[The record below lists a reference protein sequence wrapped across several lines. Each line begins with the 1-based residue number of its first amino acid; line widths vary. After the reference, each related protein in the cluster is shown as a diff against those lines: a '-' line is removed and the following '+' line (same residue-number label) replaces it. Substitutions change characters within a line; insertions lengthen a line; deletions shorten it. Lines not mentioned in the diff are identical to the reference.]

1 MTPCE
6 IIPLWGARSSRNQG
20 AASFRYEGRHHPGI
34 GGRLPQESAAMTSSD
49 PNRPNAHP
57 DGPAAWA
64 IARAAYDDWQAKCEA
79 EGKRPSRIAEGT
91 LAATFS
97 EYRQTQEWAGK
108 AVRTRE
114 EWNRCWALIGPAL
127 GPCRPPTVPLAQIS
141 TFRRMVEANVSL
153 REAHRCIKIWRA
165 LWRVAA
171 ALKYCQ
177 RDADP
182 SLGVPSSRSP
192 DRPFGST
199 ARSCGFA
206 RGAWRA
212 GYKGL
217 AALMAV
223 AWEHEPLVSR
233 RALLEAR
240 RPPRVHVRRRAGP
253 RHRPSSHWNAQPGFL
268 VGARRLFVRARR
280 RCRVDGSDLPQSIR
294 PRLFEG
300 HARRRFSR
308 CARVRLW
315 AQRAPHAHR
324 FPPISDRRGNLRRC
338 RSRADHSQNGE
349 PVRQVRIPQESRN
362 GQQS

>member
-1 MTPCE
+1 
-6 IIPLWGARSSRNQG
+6 
-20 AASFRYEGRHHPGI
+20 
-34 GGRLPQESAAMTSSD
+34 MTSSD